1 MKTHIKLHQI
11 IWFDVFCSKGKEHI
25 PPYVSNSF
33 SGGGVDGI
41 LETKLTSGEPNLLLY
56 KKLFL
61 YSCFVGSPDNL
72 WGQVCKRWSH
82 INLSIVY
89 GSGRDAPMMKSPA
102 SSLVSPLIQCFRDFC
117 QKKLPDFNTSATLH
131 PAYRHAEKV
140 LHFVDFDALLCPKL
154 RFYRLKA

>member
-1 MKTHIKLHQI
+1 M
-11 IWFDVFCSKGKEHI
+11 
-25 PPYVSNSF
+25 
-33 SGGGVDGI
+33 DGI

-61 YSCFVGSPDNL
+61 YSCFVGSLDHL
-72 WGQVCKRWSH
+72 WGTSPQAMKPYKSVNRLWERERRTDDEVSGFITCKP
-82 INLSIVY
+82 IQ
-89 GSGRDAPMMKSPA
+89 
-102 SSLVSPLIQCFRDFC
+102 LIQCIRDFC